1 MLVRQVPRVLEPDV
15 ASAAKDTLMFLVLL
29 GGFLAPDLVHGL
41 CQLPDNVELVKDQ
54 RCLRCPGSDRVD
66 VGLPHIVADAN
77 QIGCP
82 RCAKEIEEGC

>member
-1 MLVRQVPRVLEPDV
+1 MVI
-15 ASAAKDTLMFLVLL
+15 
-29 GGFLAPDLVHGL
+29 
-41 CQLPDNVELVKDQ
+41 KDQ
-54 RCLRCPGSDRVD
+54 RCLRYPGSDRVD